1 MGTADI
7 EIQVTG
13 HICCEIRAVPEVS
26 SLSSGVVQNIARS
39 GTPAA
44 RNSAC
49 LVSPFMVR
57 STSYFS
63 NAMPTSTQDICHE
76 K

>member
-1 MGTADI
+1 MTCISMSAGPMPL
-7 EIQVTG
+7 EHTG
-13 HICCEIRAVPEVS
+13 YNERSGA
-26 SLSSGVVQNIARS
+26 LSGVVQNIARS

-44 RNSAC
+44 RKSGC